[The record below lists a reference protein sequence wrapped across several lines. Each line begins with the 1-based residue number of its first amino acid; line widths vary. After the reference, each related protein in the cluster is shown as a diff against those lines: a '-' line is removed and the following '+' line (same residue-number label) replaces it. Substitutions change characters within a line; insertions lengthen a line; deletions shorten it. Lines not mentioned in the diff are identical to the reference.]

1 MQQVDISIISSGASL
16 ADARLHRIVN
26 ALIRAG
32 LSVEIFAPGAAGDA
46 PRGATIRNVS
56 QGKGFRWRAH
66 RAFYSPWRAEGRV
79 LYSLAPEAQLFTWK
93 VALLKRR
100 IYCADIYEDYQ
111 SLLKDRA
118 WAKKFF
124 TLPGKIGAAIT
135 RVATFYSSKAALTT
149 VADIQVPPFVAKDR
163 IVLRN
168 LPDGAHLT
176 MSGKLSKKPRAI
188 YIGDVRESR
197 GLHTMLQ
204 SAELAPNWHFDIV
217 GPISDADAAW
227 IHLWSISHES
237 AAERVTFH
245 GRLSPDQSWKLA
257 KGAWVGLSLLEPTP
271 AFIAAVPSKI
281 YEYMSVG
288 LATVS
293 TPLPRCAS
301 LIEVSKSGKLADGP
315 TSVAKLLNA
324 WERNPAP
331 LEKLRANGVAWSA
344 KNLDA
349 EAEYGAMITR
359 IEALI
364 SRTAR
369 TRGARTTQR

>member
-1 MQQVDISIISSGASL
+1 MQKVDISIISSGASL

-32 LSVEIFAPGAAGDA
+32 LTVEIFAPGAAVDA
-46 PRGATIRNVS
+46 PTGAMIRAVHP
-56 QGKGFRWRAH
+56 GKGFRWRAH

-79 LYSLAPEAQLFTWK
+79 LYCLAPEAQLFTWK
-93 VALLKRR
+93 VGLLKRR
-100 IYCADIYEDYQ
+100 IYCADVYEDYQ

-118 WAKKFF
+118 WAKKFL
-124 TLPGKIGAAIT
+124 TLPGKVGAAIT
-135 RVATFYSSKAALTT
+135 KVATFYSSKAALTT
-149 VADIQVPPFVAKDR
+149 VADIQVPPFIANDR

-168 LPDGAHLT
+168 LPDAAHLT
-176 MSGKLSKKPRAI
+176 MSGKLAKKPRAI

-237 AAERVTFH
+237 AAARVTFH

-288 LATVS
+288 LATIT
-293 TPLPRCAS
+293 TPLPRSAALVEAS
-301 LIEVSKSGKLADGP
+301 RSGALADGP
-315 TSVAKLLNA
+315 ASVAKLLNS
-324 WERNPAP
+324 WEIKPAQ
-331 LEKLRANGVAWSA
+331 LEKLRANGLTWSV

-349 EAEYGAMITR
+349 EAEYGAMVSR
-359 IEALI
+359 IQALI
-364 SRTAR
+364 SRSKR
-369 TRGARTTQR
+369 S